1 LVVLNAEFEVE
12 SLASERSD
20 HVADEWG
27 GISLFRRL

>member
-20 HVADEWG
+20 HVADE
-27 GISLFRRL
+27 